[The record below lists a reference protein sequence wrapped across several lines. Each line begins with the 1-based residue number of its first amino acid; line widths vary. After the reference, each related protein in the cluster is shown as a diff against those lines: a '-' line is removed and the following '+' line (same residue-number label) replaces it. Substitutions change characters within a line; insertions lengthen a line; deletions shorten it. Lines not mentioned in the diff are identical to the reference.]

1 MKKRAASLLLALCM
15 ILTLLPATAG
25 AVNTETKQVVV
36 MGTDVTAGGYWF
48 VNAYGLLTE
57 TTADDD
63 WNVAFSLTSG
73 SVGTLTLK
81 NANLTVATE
90 AKSRSSSNAPFY
102 ACIWTYGGL
111 IINTIGQCYVDLSY
125 NDEITG
131 TCAAI
136 AIGSGWSWLTFKG
149 DGDLTVKGGPA
160 TKDSY
165 GVYAPS
171 SIDMQNAGTVEILG
185 GPCGDSGISAGV
197 YIIDALLAE
206 KDWAAAL
213 DLQYVPSDTSKVIV
227 GTRYGGIKSFGVY
240 GRIAFSMTDTFQ
252 GSFTAY
258 CGSGDTA
265 MAIYDEPLYMPVG
278 QTLLAGENGFPY
290 DSVTE
295 AYRSERNGEYGYI
308 TTKALPAGAALQT
321 LTAVENYTYYNT
333 IIVDAAAADASQ
345 DIEYAVAWPNNG
357 YNAALP
363 TTGWQLEPV
372 FTGLPANHDFVIFA
386 RTAATL
392 EHAAGPVKT
401 ITAKTRPGSSAS
413 SVIVNG
419 VDAGRDA
426 ETSQFPVDGGGSATY
441 TASTKTLTFSGKV
454 EITHAD
460 LEPSGV
466 TAGILARSDLN
477 IVLEEGA
484 DVTIDLAVYNRD
496 KTVVQSL
503 ENEWVKHK
511 YAGYPLPTALYG
523 ITCQGELN
531 ISAAAGCTVMP
542 KLTIRLQGVN
552 STVGILS
559 RGTRDASSALTEEGN
574 LTIDGIDLDVQVR
587 GTGPAAV
594 VTALQSLY
602 HDITLAGGNINVAT
616 EGAYCGTLMSAGE
629 QGVGDL
635 LLKGATVTALNN
647 GKNIWRNDLQR
658 FHTSARVSYHTIKFA
673 DGYTAQDLK
682 GNFLDDY
689 EAERALSAIFLPNSK
704 QTLTG
709 TLVIEG
715 AARVGSTL
723 TAVLQDSNA
732 SGSFTYTWYYR
743 HKDNPSRAGT
753 LTGKGN
759 QLTLRD
765 NELNDYIYCTV
776 TARGFNGSLTSE
788 EVGPVTEGVFPYLT
802 VTGIRVTAENFSDIL
817 GDDGSVSYDVDTGT
831 LSLNGA
837 NLTGT
842 QTALIYQND
851 ERDLIV
857 SLLGDNT
864 IAASNNSDNISK
876 GAIYTK
882 GDLCI
887 TGTGTLNV
895 SSPQMSGSYCLI
907 QALGSVTIDGDC
919 DITASSKP
927 CVLSAGA
934 DLTIADSSS
943 FKVDPEKIAATS
955 LGKVIAVANT
965 LTVKDSALLSSTG
978 GVSPAIDAITLVLD
992 GGSIDAANDGSK
1004 KISTGPAVSVGTV
1017 TMNSGSLNASSE
1029 ANYAIQA
1036 TTFSINGGRVETFS
1050 ASTSAFY
1057 IRNTFHLNGGTV
1069 IAKTANSCARAPF
1082 GTLNGFAKTLN
1093 NTAPASVY
1101 YKSANSDGSD
1111 KEVITSTWDF
1121 GKTEYHYIELTTE
1134 FPPTVTPSTS
1144 GSSVTVSV
1152 KTDGQQ
1158 QYLFIARFDS
1168 TGHLL
1173 ELQQALRG
1181 ETAILE
1187 AQFTFPSASPTDIFV
1202 VFLLDEGCAPL
1213 HPAAKASS

>member
-36 MGTDVTAGGYWF
+36 MGTDVTAGGYWI
-48 VNAYGLLTE
+48 VNSGNQLYPS
-57 TTADDD
+57 TAENYD
-63 WNVAFSLTSG
+63 VAFSPSAG

-81 NANLTVATE
+81 NVTLTVATE
-90 AKSRSSSNAPFY
+90 AKSYSYSNAPFY

-278 QTLLAGENGFPY
+278 QTLLAGEDGYPY

-484 DVTIDLAVYNRD
+484 DVTIDLAIYNRD

-635 LLKGATVTALNN
+635 LLKGATVAALNN
-647 GKNIWRNDLQR
+647 GKNIWRNDQQR

-689 EAERALSAIFLPNSK
+689 EAERARSATFLPNSK

-743 HKDNPSRAGT
+743 HKDDSSRAGT

-776 TARGFNGSLTSE
+776 TARGFDGSVTSAE
-788 EVGPVTEGVFPYLT
+788 YGPVTEGVFPELY
-802 VTGIRVTAENFSDIL
+802 VNKERVTSSNFADVL
-817 GDDGSVSYDVDTGT
+817 NDGTVSYDVDAMVLT
-831 LSLNGA
+831 LSDA
-837 NLTGT
+837 TLTLSGSHD
-842 QTALIYQND
+842 AVIYQND
-851 ERDLIV
+851 ERDLTVNLI
-857 SLLGDNT
+857 GINT
-864 IAASNNSDNISK
+864 ITVPSSK
-876 GAIYTK
+876 GALYTQ
-882 GDLCI
+882 GALHI
-887 TGTGTLNV
+887 TGAGTLNTSTSGSASDYLIKAQSGTGTTTVLKDLLLDGSCTVNISSPHYGISADNVTFAENSAFTFTISVTNTYGKGIHSTGTLLVRDNAVV
-895 SSPQMSGSYCLI
+895 SSTAGSY
-907 QALGSVTIDGDC
+907 Q
-919 DITASSKP
+919 
-927 CVLSAGA
+927 
-934 DLTIADSSS
+934 
-943 FKVDPEKIAATS
+943 
-955 LGKVIAVANT
+955 
-965 LTVKDSALLSSTG
+965 
-978 GVSPAIDAITLVLD
+978 AIDAMSVEIN
-992 GGSIDAANDGSK
+992 GGS
-1004 KISTGPAVSVGTV
+1004 VSAK
-1017 TMNSGSLNASSE
+1017 NSGTSGGIGSYPAFTAADITITRGLLEASSE
-1029 ANYAIQA
+1029 SKYAIQA
-1036 TTFSINGGRVETFS
+1036 TSLTLNSGRVEVSSVSYT
-1050 ASTSAFY
+1050 AIQLSTAFY
-1057 IRNTFHLNGGTV
+1057 LNGGTL
-1069 IAKTANSCARAPF
+1069 IARNDSGAPF
-1082 GTLNGFAKTLN
+1082 KGLKSVLK

-1121 GKTEYHYIELTTE
+1121 GKNEYHYIELTTE
-1134 FPPTVTPSTS
+1134 FPPEVTAVTS
-1144 GSSVTVSV
+1144 GGSVTVSV

-1173 ELQQALRG
+1173 ELQQRLRG
-1181 ETAILE
+1181 EHPVLE
-1187 AQFTFPSASPTDIFV
+1187 PQFIFPSASPTDIFV

-1213 HPAAKASS
+1213 HPAAQASS

>member
-36 MGTDVTAGGYWF
+36 MGTDVTAGGYWI
-48 VNAYGLLTE
+48 VNSGNQLYPS
-57 TTADDD
+57 TAENYD
-63 WNVAFSLTSG
+63 VAFSPSAG

-81 NANLTVATE
+81 NVTLTVATE
-90 AKSRSSSNAPFY
+90 AKSYSYSNAPFY

-278 QTLLAGENGFPY
+278 QTLLAGEDGYPY

-308 TTKALPAGAALQT
+308 TTKALPAGAALQA

-484 DVTIDLAVYNRD
+484 DVTIDLSIYNRD

-574 LTIDGIDLDVQVR
+574 LIIDGIDLDVQVR

-616 EGAYCGTLMSAGE
+616 EGAYCGILMSAGA
-629 QGVGDL
+629 QGYGEVL
-635 LLKGATVTALNN
+635 LQGATVTALNN
-647 GKNIWRNDLQR
+647 GKNIWRDDLQR
-658 FHTSARVSYHTIKFA
+658 SHTSARVSYNTIVFA
-673 DGYTAQDLK
+673 DGYTAKDLND
-682 GNFLDDY
+682 NFLDDY
-689 EAERALSAIFLPNSK
+689 EAQRALSAIFLPNSK

-743 HKDNPSRAGT
+743 HKDDSSRHGT

-776 TARGFNGSLTSE
+776 TARGFNGSVTSA
-788 EVGPVTEGVFPYLT
+788 EVGPVTEGVFPELY
-802 VTGIRVTAENFSDIL
+802 VNNVRVNSNNFADVLSD
-817 GDDGSVSYDVDTGT
+817 GTVSYDVDAMFLT
-831 LSLNGA
+831 LSDA
-837 NLTGT
+837 TLTLSGSHD
-842 QTALIYQND
+842 AVIYQND
-851 ERDLIV
+851 ERDLTV
-857 SLLGDNT
+857 NLVGHNT
-864 IAASNNSDNISK
+864 ITAPSSKEVLRTQGDLHITGDGTLNATTTSSSDYLILAQKGEGDSAVLKDLLIDGNCTVNISSPHFGISAGNVTFAENSSFFFSISASNTYGRGIQS
-876 GAIYTK
+876 
-882 GDLCI
+882 
-887 TGTGTLNV
+887 TGTLLVQDNAVV
-895 SSPQMSGSYCLI
+895 SSTAGSY
-907 QALGSVTIDGDC
+907 
-919 DITASSKP
+919 
-927 CVLSAGA
+927 
-934 DLTIADSSS
+934 
-943 FKVDPEKIAATS
+943 E
-955 LGKVIAVANT
+955 
-965 LTVKDSALLSSTG
+965 
-978 GVSPAIDAITLVLD
+978 AIDAMTVEIS
-992 GGSIDAANDGSK
+992 GGS
-1004 KISTGPAVSVGTV
+1004 VSAK
-1017 TMNSGSLNASSE
+1017 NSGTSGGTGSYPAFTAGDITVNGGLLEASSE
-1029 ANYAIQA
+1029 SKYAIQA
-1036 TTFSINGGRVETFS
+1036 TSLTLNRGRVE
-1050 ASTSAFY
+1050 ASSISYTAIQLRSAF
-1057 IRNTFHLNGGTV
+1057 NLNGGTL
-1069 IAKTANSCARAPF
+1069 IAKNNSGAPF
-1082 GTLNGFAKTLN
+1082 KGLKSVLKN
-1093 NTAPASVY
+1093 NAPASVY

-1134 FPPTVTPSTS
+1134 FPPEVTAVTS

-1173 ELQQALRG
+1173 ELQQRLRG
-1181 ETAILE
+1181 EEAILKAE
-1187 AQFTFPSASPTDIFV
+1187 FTFPTVSPTDRFT
-1202 VFLLDEGCAPL
+1202 VFLLDDGCAPI
-1213 HPAAKASS
+1213 HGAVTASGS

>member
-15 ILTLLPATAG
+15 ILTLLPVTAG

-36 MGTDVTAGGYWF
+36 MGTDVTAGGYWI
-48 VNAYGLLTE
+48 VNSGNQLYPS
-57 TTADDD
+57 TAENYD
-63 WNVAFSLTSG
+63 VAFSPSAG

-81 NANLTVATE
+81 NVTLTVATE
-90 AKSRSSSNAPFY
+90 AKSYSYSNAPFY

-265 MAIYDEPLYMPVG
+265 MAIYDEPLYMPIG
-278 QTLLAGENGFPY
+278 QTLLAGEDGYPY

-426 ETSQFPVDGGGSATY
+426 ETSRFPVDGGGSATY
-441 TASTKTLTFSGKV
+441 TASTKTLTCSGKV

-616 EGAYCGTLMSAGE
+616 EGAYCGILMSAGE

-635 LLKGATVTALNN
+635 LLKGATVAALNN

-658 FHTSARVSYHTIKFA
+658 FHTSARVSYNTIVFA
-673 DGYTAQDLK
+673 DGYTAKDLN

-689 EAERALSAIFLPNSK
+689 EAQRALSAIFLPNSK

-743 HKDNPSRAGT
+743 HKDDSSRAGT

-776 TARGFNGSLTSE
+776 TARGFNGSVTSA
-788 EVGPVTEGVFPYLT
+788 EVGPVTVGVFPELY
-802 VTGIRVTAENFSDIL
+802 VNNVRVNSNNFADVL
-817 GDDGSVSYDVDTGT
+817 GDGTVSYDVDTLT
-831 LSLNGA
+831 LSLNNA
-837 NLTGT
+837 ALNAAHKRASAVIYQDDDRDLTIVLTG
-842 QTALIYQND
+842 
-851 ERDLIV
+851 
-857 SLLGDNT
+857 
-864 IAASNNSDNISK
+864 SNSITTPSSK
-876 GAIYTK
+876 VAIYTK
-882 GDLCI
+882 GDLHI
-887 TGTGTLNV
+887 TGDGMLNA
-895 SSPQMSGSYCLI
+895 SSPSTSYKNHLI
-907 QALGSVTIDGDC
+907 HALGSVTIDGTC
-919 DITASSKP
+919 DITASSKSY
-927 CVLSAGA
+927 VLFAGA

-943 FKVDPEKIAATS
+943 FTVDPENVTATTN
-955 LGKVIAVANT
+955 GNAVTVTKA
-965 LTVKDSALLSSTG
+965 LTVKDSASLSAIAGDSNAIKAYSVLLN
-978 GVSPAIDAITLVLD
+978 
-992 GGSIDAANDGSK
+992 GGSICAKNNGNPNKSSTNYAFL
-1004 KISTGPAVSVGTV
+1004 ISTTFTINKGFVDVYSELNHALYSYDTV
-1017 TMNSGSLNASSE
+1017 TFSGGTIIARTGS
-1029 ANYAIQA
+1029 
-1036 TTFSINGGRVETFS
+1036 S
-1050 ASTSAFY
+1050 ASPSY
-1057 IRNTFHLNGGTV
+1057 RPIRLGLNSSNPIVINAPTF
-1069 IAKTANSCARAPF
+1069 
-1082 GTLNGFAKTLN
+1082 TLDLSKQ
-1093 NTAPASVY
+1093 
-1101 YKSANSDGSD
+1101 SDGSAMTTYSDVSND
-1111 KEVITSTWDF
+1111 KVKTLLAASGSSANHYAKLTS
-1121 GKTEYHYIELTTE
+1121 E
-1134 FPPTVTPSTS
+1134 FPPTVSTSTS
-1144 GSSVTVSV
+1144 GSGVTVSV

-1158 QYLFIARFDS
+1158 QYLFIARYDS

-1173 ELQQALRG
+1173 ELQQRLRG
-1181 ETAILE
+1181 EEAILKAE
-1187 AQFTFPSASPTDIFV
+1187 FTFPTASSTDRFT
-1202 VFLLDEGCAPL
+1202 VFLLDDGCAPI
-1213 HPAAKASS
+1213 HGAETASAS

>member
-1 MKKRAASLLLALCM
+1 M
-15 ILTLLPATAG
+15 ILTLLPVTAG

-36 MGTDVTAGGYWF
+36 MGTDVTAGGYWI
-48 VNAYGLLTE
+48 VNSGNQLYPS
-57 TTADDD
+57 TAENYD
-63 WNVAFSLTSG
+63 VAFSPSAG

-81 NANLTVATE
+81 NVTLTVATE
-90 AKSRSSSNAPFY
+90 AKSYSYSNAPFY

-278 QTLLAGENGFPY
+278 QTLLAGEDGYPY

-441 TASTKTLTFSGKV
+441 TASTKTLTFRGKV

-484 DVTIDLAVYNRD
+484 DVTIDLSIYNRD

-559 RGTRDASSALTEEGN
+559 RGTRDASSALTKEGN

-616 EGAYCGTLMSAGE
+616 EGAYCGTLMSAGI

-647 GKNIWRNDLQR
+647 AKNIWRDDQQR

-689 EAERALSAIFLPNSK
+689 EAEIALSATFLPNSK

-743 HKDNPSRAGT
+743 HKDDSSRHGT

-776 TARGFNGSLTSE
+776 TARGFDGSLTSE
-788 EVGPVTEGVFPYLT
+788 EVGPVTVGVFPALY
-802 VTGIRVTAENFSDIL
+802 VDSERVTSSNFEDVL
-817 GDDGSVSYDVDTGT
+817 GDGTVSYDVDTLT
-831 LSLNGA
+831 LSLNNAALNAAHKRASAVIYQDDDRGLTIV
-837 NLTGT
+837 LTGSNSI
-842 QTALIYQND
+842 TAP
-851 ERDLIV
+851 
-857 SLLGDNT
+857 S
-864 IAASNNSDNISK
+864 SK
-876 GAIYTK
+876 VAIYTK
-882 GDLCI
+882 GDLHI
-887 TGTGTLNV
+887 TGAGTLNA
-895 SSPQMSGSYCLI
+895 SSPQMLSSYCLI
-907 QALGSVTIDGDC
+907 QALGSITIDGSC
-919 DITASSKP
+919 DVTASSRP

-943 FKVDPEKIAATS
+943 FTVDSEKISATS
-955 LGKVIAVANT
+955 TGKVISVANT
-965 LTVKDSALLSSTG
+965 LTVKDSASLSSTG
-978 GVSPAIDAITLVLD
+978 GTYPAIDASSLVLN
-992 GGSIDAANDGSK
+992 GGSIHAANAGVTVKPSGSVA
-1004 KISTGPAVSVGTV
+1004 GQPAITV
-1017 TMNSGSLNASSE
+1017 TNVTINGGLLKASSE
-1029 ANYAIQA
+1029 GTYAIRA
-1036 TTFSINGGRVETFS
+1036 TYYTITGGLLDVYSELSSALYAYNTVAFNGGTIIAKTGSS
-1050 ASTSAFY
+1050 ASTTSRP
-1057 IRNTFHLNGGTV
+1057 IHLGY
-1069 IAKTANSCARAPF
+1069 SCA
-1082 GTLNGFAKTLN
+1082 LEI
-1093 NTAPASVY
+1093 NTATSILYLSKQNDESDVIEKRDLTSSQMKQLLAATGNN
-1101 YKSANSDGSD
+1101 ANHYA
-1111 KEVITSTWDF
+1111 KLTS
-1121 GKTEYHYIELTTE
+1121 E
-1134 FPPTVTPSTS
+1134 FPPKVTAVTS

-1173 ELQQALRG
+1173 ELQQRLRG
-1181 ETAILE
+1181 EEAILKAE
-1187 AQFTFPSASPTDIFV
+1187 FTFPTVSPTDRFT
-1202 VFLLDEGCAPL
+1202 VFLLDDGCAPI
-1213 HPAAKASS
+1213 HGAVTASGS

>member
-36 MGTDVTAGGYWF
+36 MGTDVTAGGYWI
-48 VNAYGLLTE
+48 VNAYGLLTQVTE
-57 TTADDD
+57 QDD

-90 AKSRSSSNAPFY
+90 AKSYSYSNAPFY

-278 QTLLAGENGFPY
+278 QTLLAGENGYPY

-441 TASTKTLTFSGKV
+441 TASTKTLTFRGKV

-484 DVTIDLAVYNRD
+484 DVTIDLSIYNRD

-635 LLKGATVTALNN
+635 LLKGATVAALNN

-689 EAERALSAIFLPNSK
+689 EAERALSATFHPNSK
-704 QTLTG
+704 QTLSG
-709 TLVIEG
+709 TLVIKGEP
-715 AARVGSTL
+715 RVGSTL

-732 SGSFTYTWYYR
+732 TGSLTYTWYYR
-743 HKDNPSRAGT
+743 HKDDETRAGT

-776 TARGFNGSLTSE
+776 TARGFNGSLTSA
-788 EVGPVTEGVFPYLT
+788 EVGPVTEGVFPELY
-802 VTGIRVTAENFSDIL
+802 VNKERVTASNFADVL
-817 GDDGSVSYDVDTGT
+817 NDGTVSYDVDAMVLT
-831 LSLNGA
+831 LSDA
-837 NLTGT
+837 TLTLSGSHD
-842 QTALIYQND
+842 AVIYQND
-851 ERDLIV
+851 ERDLTV
-857 SLLGDNT
+857 NLVGNNT
-864 IAASNNSDNISK
+864 ITAPSSK
-876 GAIYTK
+876 GVLYTQ
-882 GDLCI
+882 GYLHI
-887 TGTGTLNV
+887 TGDGTLNV
-895 SSPQMSGSYCLI
+895 SAPNSFTDYPIKAQKGESKNAVLKN
-907 QALGSVTIDGDC
+907 LLIDGSCTVSISSPRYGISGADMTFAGNSSFTFINSGTTNAAIGIRSTGLLLVQ
-919 DITASSKP
+919 DNAIVSSTASS
-927 CVLSAGA
+927 SQ
-934 DLTIADSSS
+934 
-943 FKVDPEKIAATS
+943 
-955 LGKVIAVANT
+955 
-965 LTVKDSALLSSTG
+965 
-978 GVSPAIDAITLVLD
+978 AINAYSVE
-992 GGSIDAANDGSK
+992 
-1004 KISTGPAVSVGTV
+1004 IS
-1017 TMNSGSLNASSE
+1017 
-1029 ANYAIQA
+1029 
-1036 TTFSINGGRVETFS
+1036 
-1050 ASTSAFY
+1050 
-1057 IRNTFHLNGGTV
+1057 GGTV
-1069 IAKTANSCARAPF
+1069 HATNNGATSPTGSGPAFQVSTTFTMTGGLLDVYSELNHALYSYDTVTFSGGTIIARTGSSASPSYRPIRLGLNSSNPIVINAPTF
-1082 GTLNGFAKTLN
+1082 TLDLSK
-1093 NTAPASVY
+1093 
-1101 YKSANSDGSD
+1101 KSDGSAMTTYSDVSND
-1111 KEVITSTWDF
+1111 KVKTLLAASGSNANHYAKLTS
-1121 GKTEYHYIELTTE
+1121 E

-1144 GSSVTVSV
+1144 GGSVTVSV

-1181 ETAILE
+1181 EEAILKAE
-1187 AQFTFPSASPTDIFV
+1187 FTFPSASPTDIFV

>member
-1 MKKRAASLLLALCM
+1 M
-15 ILTLLPATAG
+15 ILTLLPVTAG

-90 AKSRSSSNAPFY
+90 AKSYSYSNAPFY

-278 QTLLAGENGFPY
+278 QTLLAGENGYPD

-345 DIEYAVAWPNNG
+345 GIEYAVAWPNNG

-484 DVTIDLAVYNRD
+484 DVTIDLSIYNRD

-616 EGAYCGTLMSAGE
+616 EGAYCGILMSAGE

-635 LLKGATVTALNN
+635 LLKGATVAALNN

-673 DGYTAQDLK
+673 DGYTAQDLND
-682 GNFLDDY
+682 NFLDDY
-689 EAERALSAIFLPNSK
+689 EAERALSAIFHPNSK

-743 HKDNPSRAGT
+743 HKDDSSRAGT

-776 TARGFNGSLTSE
+776 TARGFNGSLTSA
-788 EVGPVTEGVFPYLT
+788 EVGPVTVGVFPALY
-802 VTGIRVTAENFSDIL
+802 VDSERVTSSNFEDVL
-817 GDDGSVSYDVDTGT
+817 GDGTVSYDVDTLT
-831 LSLNGA
+831 LSLNNA
-837 NLTGT
+837 ALNAAHKRASAVIYQDDDRDLTITLTGSNSI
-842 QTALIYQND
+842 TAP
-851 ERDLIV
+851 
-857 SLLGDNT
+857 S
-864 IAASNNSDNISK
+864 SK
-876 GAIYTK
+876 VAIYTK
-882 GDLCI
+882 GDLHI
-887 TGTGTLNV
+887 TGDGMLNA
-895 SSPQMSGSYCLI
+895 SSPSTSYEKHLI
-907 QALGSVTIDGDC
+907 HSLGSITINGGC
-919 DITASSKP
+919 DITASSRSY
-927 CVLSAGA
+927 VLFAGA

-943 FKVDPEKIAATS
+943 FTVDPEKISATS
-955 LGKVIAVANT
+955 TGKVIAVAKA
-965 LTVKDSALLSSTG
+965 LTVKDNASLSSTG
-978 GVSPAIDAITLVLD
+978 GTYPAIDASSLVLN
-992 GGSIDAANDGSK
+992 GGSIHAANAGVTVKPSGSVA
-1004 KISTGPAVSVGTV
+1004 GQPAITV
-1017 TMNSGSLNASSE
+1017 TTVTIHDGLLETSSE
-1029 ANYAIQA
+1029 GTYAIRA
-1036 TTFSINGGRVETFS
+1036 TYYTITGGLLDVYSELSSALYAYNTVAFNGGTIIAKTGSS
-1050 ASTSAFY
+1050 ASTTSRP
-1057 IRNTFHLNGGTV
+1057 IHLGY
-1069 IAKTANSCARAPF
+1069 SCA
-1082 GTLNGFAKTLN
+1082 LEI
-1093 NTAPASVY
+1093 NTATSILYLSKQNDESDVIEKRDLTSSQMKQLLAATGSN
-1101 YKSANSDGSD
+1101 ANHYA
-1111 KEVITSTWDF
+1111 KLTS
-1121 GKTEYHYIELTTE
+1121 E
-1134 FPPTVTPSTS
+1134 FPPEVSTSTS
-1144 GSSVTVSV
+1144 GGSVTVSV

-1181 ETAILE
+1181 ETPVLNPS
-1187 AQFTFPSASPTDIFV
+1187 FSFPTASPTDRFT
-1202 VFLLDEGCAPL
+1202 VFLLDDGCAPI
-1213 HPAAKASS
+1213 HGAVTASGS

>member
-15 ILTLLPATAG
+15 ILTLLPVTAG
-25 AVNTETKQVVV
+25 AVNTETTKVVV

-48 VNAYGLLTE
+48 VNAYGLLTQ
-57 TTADDD
+57 TTEQDD

-90 AKSRSSSNAPFY
+90 ADPYSYSNAPFY

-111 IINTIGQCYVDLSY
+111 IINTIGKSYVDLSY
-125 NDEITG
+125 RDEVEG

-160 TKDSY
+160 SKDSY

-171 SIDMQNAGTVEILG
+171 SIDMRSSGTVEILG
-185 GPCGDSGISAGV
+185 GKCGDSGISAGV

-213 DLQYVPSDTSKVIV
+213 DLQYVPSDTSKVII

-240 GRIAFSMTDTFQ
+240 GRIAFSMTDTFK

-265 MAIYDEPLYMPVG
+265 MAIYDEPLYMPIG
-278 QTLLAGENGFPY
+278 QTLLAGEDGYPY

-333 IIVDAAAADASQ
+333 IIVDATAADASQ

-363 TTGWQLEPV
+363 TTGWQLDPV

-386 RTAATL
+386 RTAAST

-401 ITAKTRPGSSAS
+401 ITAKTRPGSSTS
-413 SVIVNG
+413 SLIVNG
-419 VDAGRDA
+419 VDASRDA
-426 ETSQFPVDGGGSATY
+426 ETSTFPVNGGGSVTY
-441 TASTKTLTFSGKV
+441 TASAKTLTFSGKV
-454 EITHAD
+454 DITHAD

-503 ENEWVKHK
+503 ENEWVNHK
-511 YAGYPLPTALYG
+511 YEGYPLPTALYG

-531 ISAAAGCTVMP
+531 ISAAAGCTAMP

-552 STVGILS
+552 SAVGIRSL
-559 RGTRDASSALTEEGN
+559 GTYDGAHNLIEEGN

-587 GTGPAAV
+587 GTGPAAT
-594 VTALQSLY
+594 VTALESTY
-602 HDITLAGGNINVAT
+602 KHITLAGGNIKVSS
-616 EGAYCGTLMSAGE
+616 EGAYCGVLMSAGE
-629 QGVGDL
+629 MGSGYLYVE
-635 LLKGATVTALNN
+635 GATVKAMNN
-647 GKNIWRNDLQR
+647 AKNIWRNDLQR
-658 FHTSARVSYHTIKFA
+658 FHTSARVSYNTIKFA
-673 DGYTAQDLK
+673 DGYTATDLS
-682 GNFLDDY
+682 GNFLDDD

-704 QTLTG
+704 QTLSG

-723 TAVLQDSNA
+723 TAVLKDSNA
-732 SGSFTYTWYYR
+732 SGSLTYTWYYR
-743 HKDNPSRAGT
+743 KGDGSRTGT

-788 EVGPVTEGVFPYLT
+788 KEVGPVTVGVFPALY
-802 VTGIRVTAENFSDIL
+802 VGSERVTSSNFEDVL
-817 GDDGSVSYDVDTGT
+817 GDGTISYDVDTLT
-831 LSLNGA
+831 LSLNNA
-837 NLTGT
+837 ALNAVHKSASAVIYQDDDRDLTIVLTGSNSI
-842 QTALIYQND
+842 TAPSSSTTK
-851 ERDLIV
+851 V
-857 SLLGDNT
+857 
-864 IAASNNSDNISK
+864 
-876 GAIYTK
+876 AIYTK
-882 GDLCI
+882 GDLHI
-887 TGTGTLNV
+887 TGDGTLNA
-895 SSPQMSGSYCLI
+895 SSPSTSYNYHLI
-907 QALGSVTIDGDC
+907 HALGSVTIDGGC
-919 DITASSKP
+919 DITASSRSY
-927 CVLSAGA
+927 VLFAGA

-943 FKVDPEKIAATS
+943 FTVDPETVTAT
-955 LGKVIAVANT
+955 ANGNAIT
-965 LTVKDSALLSSTG
+965 VTNALTVKDSASLSAVAGDSNAIKAYSVLLN
-978 GVSPAIDAITLVLD
+978 
-992 GGSIDAANDGSK
+992 GGSIYAKNNGNPNKSSTNYAFL
-1004 KISTGPAVSVGTV
+1004 ISTTFTITKGFVDVYSELHHALYSYGTV
-1017 TMNSGSLNASSE
+1017 TFSGGTILAR
-1029 ANYAIQA
+1029 
-1036 TTFSINGGRVETFS
+1036 TGPS
-1050 ASTSAFY
+1050 ASPSY
-1057 IRNTFHLNGGTV
+1057 RPIRLGLNSSNPIVINAPTFMLDLSKQSNGAD
-1069 IAKTANSCARAPF
+1069 AKTYTDISNDTVKSLLAATGANA
-1082 GTLNGFAKTLN
+1082 NHYAKL
-1093 NTAPASVY
+1093 
-1101 YKSANSDGSD
+1101 
-1111 KEVITSTWDF
+1111 TS
-1121 GKTEYHYIELTTE
+1121 E
-1134 FPPTVTPSTS
+1134 FPPEVAAVTS
-1144 GSSVTVSV
+1144 GSGVTVSV
-1152 KTDGQQ
+1152 KADGQQ
-1158 QYLFIARFDS
+1158 QFLFIARYDS

-1173 ELQQALRG
+1173 EIQQALRG
-1181 ETAILE
+1181 ETPVLNPS
-1187 AQFTFPSASPTDIFV
+1187 FDFPSAAPTDRFT
-1202 VFLLDEGCAPL
+1202 VFLLDDGCAPI
-1213 HPAAKASS
+1213 HAAVTAAVSAS

>member
-1 MKKRAASLLLALCM
+1 MKKRAASLFLALCM
-15 ILTLLPATAG
+15 ILTLLPVTAG

-48 VNAYGLLTE
+48 VNTYGLLTE

-90 AKSRSSSNAPFY
+90 AKSYSYSNAPFY

-278 QTLLAGENGFPY
+278 QTLLAGENGYPY

-392 EHAAGPVKT
+392 EHAAGPVET

-484 DVTIDLAVYNRD
+484 DVTIDLSIYNRD

-616 EGAYCGTLMSAGE
+616 EGAYCGTLMSAGI

-647 GKNIWRNDLQR
+647 AKNIWRDDLQR
-658 FHTSARVSYHTIKFA
+658 SHTSARVSYNTIVFA
-673 DGYTAQDLK
+673 DGYTAKDLN

-689 EAERALSAIFLPNSK
+689 EAQRAPSAIFLPNSK

-715 AARVGSTL
+715 APRVGSTL

-743 HKDNPSRAGT
+743 HKDDSTRHGT

-776 TARGFNGSLTSE
+776 TARGFDGSLTSA

-887 TGTGTLNV
+887 TGIGTLNV

-907 QALGSVTIDGDC
+907 QALGSVTIDGSC
-919 DITASSKP
+919 DVTASSRP

-955 LGKVIAVANT
+955 TGKVIAVANT
-965 LTVKDSALLSSTG
+965 LTVKDSASLSSTS
-978 GVSPAIDAITLVLD
+978 GVSPAIDAVTLMLD
-992 GGSIDAANDGSK
+992 GGSIYAENDGSAK
-1004 KISTGPAVSVGTV
+1004 VSYGPAIEVGTI
-1017 TMNSGSLNASSE
+1017 TINKGLLEASST
-1029 ANYAIQA
+1029 AYYAIRA
-1036 TTFSINGGRVETFS
+1036 TTVTLNGGRAEVFS
-1050 ASTSAFY
+1050 TVFTAFY
-1057 IRNTFHLNGGTV
+1057 IRTTFNLNGGTI
-1069 IAKTANSCARAPF
+1069 IARNADNCTRAPF
-1082 GTLNGFAKTLN
+1082 GGLVSALHN
-1093 NTAPASVY
+1093 NAPAAVF

-1111 KEVITSTWDF
+1111 KEVITSTRDF

-1134 FPPTVTPSTS
+1134 FPPTVSTSTS
-1144 GSSVTVSV
+1144 GGSVTVSV

-1181 ETAILE
+1181 EEAILKAE
-1187 AQFTFPSASPTDIFV
+1187 FTFPTVSPTDRFT
-1202 VFLLDEGCAPL
+1202 VFLLDDGCAPI
-1213 HPAAKASS
+1213 HGAVTASGS